1 MEGVGKL
8 TGCRIALDRERK
20 ECHLKGRCNR
30 GEDNRGYERADAKLG
45 RKRHL
50 VTRLKIGNI
59 MPWSEP
65 ASAYRT
71 IGKTMGDYFGSITD
85 NGGGNGRRINFI
97 SLDDA

>member
-1 MEGVGKL
+1 VPSE
-8 TGCRIALDRERK
+8 RALATA
-20 ECHLKGRCNR
+20 GA
-30 GEDNRGYERADAKLG
+30 DNRGYERADAKLG